1 MKLVISLLALFITVY
16 FTIRTIK
23 LIFAEDINTND
34 EGELIKAEV
43 EKSLRNIRIRN
54 NVIAILTVLYFYSSF
69 MKL

>member
-16 FTIRTIK
+16 FVIKTIK
-23 LIFAEDINTND
+23 LIFTEDINAND

-54 NVIAILTVLYFYSSF
+54 NVIAILTVLYFYNSF

>member
-16 FTIRTIK
+16 FVIKTIK
-23 LIFAEDINTND
+23 LIFTEDINTND